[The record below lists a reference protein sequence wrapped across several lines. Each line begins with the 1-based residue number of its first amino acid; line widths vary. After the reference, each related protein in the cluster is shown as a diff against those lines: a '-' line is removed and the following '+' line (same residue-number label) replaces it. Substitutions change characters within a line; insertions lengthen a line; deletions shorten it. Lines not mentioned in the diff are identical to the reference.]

1 MQEIRFDDIDS
12 LTAAV
17 SDDYGDFGAEVEVT
31 QEDIDAF
38 AELTGDRQW
47 IHVDVE
53 RATRES
59 PFGGPIVH
67 GFLTL
72 SLLPKVATCP
82 PVKVIGHSV
91 GVNYGADKL
100 RFLSPVLA
108 GSRLHGRA
116 RLANAVVKS
125 GGTLVTLEWDIR
137 VVQADRP
144 AVLYGMQILYR

>member
-1 MQEIRFDDIDS
+1 VQEIRFDDIES

-17 SDDYGDFGAEVEVT
+17 SDEFGEFGAEVEVT
-31 QEDIDAF
+31 QEDVDAF
-38 AELTGDRQW
+38 AELTGDHQW

-82 PVKVIGHSV
+82 PVKVVGHSV

-100 RFLSPVLA
+100 RFLSPVPA

-116 RLANAVVKS
+116 RLANALVKS

-137 VVQADRP
+137 VVRADRP

>member
-17 SDDYGDFGAEVEVT
+17 SDDYGDFGAKVEVT

-100 RFLSPVLA
+100 RFLSPVPA

-116 RLANAVVKS
+116 RLANAVVRA
-125 GGTLVTLEWDIR
+125 GALW
-137 VVQADRP
+137 
-144 AVLYGMQILYR
+144 

>member
-100 RFLSPVLA
+100 RFLSPVPA